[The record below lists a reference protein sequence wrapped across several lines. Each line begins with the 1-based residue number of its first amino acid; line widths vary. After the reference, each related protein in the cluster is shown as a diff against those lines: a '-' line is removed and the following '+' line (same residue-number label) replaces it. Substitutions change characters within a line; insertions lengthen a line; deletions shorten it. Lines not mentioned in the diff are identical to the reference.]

1 MFRLSDNV
9 LRIQESATM
18 AITSRA
24 KAMKQ
29 AGEDVVVMAAGEP
42 DFDTPEHI
50 VAAAREA
57 LDSGFTRYTPA
68 SGIAELREAWAQ
80 QIGQQRGIT
89 YDPNQIIVT
98 AGGKQAV
105 FNIVYALVDAG
116 DEVIIPSPYW
126 VSYPEQVRAVGA
138 VPVIIE
144 TKAEQDFKIN
154 PQALRDA
161 ITERTRL
168 LILNSPSNP
177 TGSVYLRDE
186 LAALAEV
193 LVERQVPVLSDEVY
207 DALIY
212 GVEFSSIAS
221 MGEDI
226 CNLTIVVGAVSK
238 TYAMTGWRIG
248 YAAGPADVITAA
260 GRLQSHSTSNA
271 NSVAQKAALAAVT
284 GDQSSVEVMRQ
295 EFDRRRKTMI
305 QRLQSMPDISCP
317 VPQGAFYAF
326 PRIAAT
332 YDRQYNGQVV
342 DGSLT
347 FCRLLLEHEKVAAV
361 PGIAFGDDAHM
372 RLSYATSMAQIEE
385 ALNRLERFLSHLE

>member
-1 MFRLSDNV
+1 MFRLSNNV

-18 AITSRA
+18 AISSRA

-29 AGEDVVVMAAGEP
+29 AGEDVVAMAAGEP

-57 LDSGFTRYTPA
+57 LDSGFTRYTAP

-154 PQALRDA
+154 PQALRNAVTDH
-161 ITERTRL
+161 TRL

-207 DALIY
+207 DALTY

-226 CNLTIVVGAVSK
+226 CNLTTVVGAVSK

-248 YAAGPADVITAA
+248 YAAGPVDVIAAA

-305 QRLQSMPDISCP
+305 QRLQSMPGISCP

-332 YDRQYNGQVV
+332 YDRQYNGQAV

-385 ALNRLERFLSHLE
+385 ALNRLERFLSHLV

>member
-18 AITSRA
+18 AISSRA

-29 AGEDVVVMAAGEP
+29 AGEDVVAMAAGEP

-50 VAAAREA
+50 VAAARDA

-98 AGGKQAV
+98 AGGKQAI

-116 DEVIIPSPYW
+116 DQVIIPSPYW
-126 VSYPEQVRAVGA
+126 VSYPEQVRAIGA

-144 TKAEQDFKIN
+144 TEAEQDFKIS

-161 ITERTRL
+161 VTDHTRL

-177 TGSVYLRDE
+177 TGSVYTPEE
-186 LAALAEV
+186 LSALAEV
-193 LVERQVPVLSDEVY
+193 LVEKQVPVLSDEVY
-207 DALIY
+207 DALTY

-221 MGEDI
+221 LGEDI
-226 CNLTIVVGAVSK
+226 CNLTTVVGAVSK

-248 YAAGPADVITAA
+248 YAAGPVDVIAAA

-305 QRLQSMPDISCP
+305 QRLQSMPGISCP

-332 YDRQYNGQVV
+332 YDRQYNGQIV

-385 ALNRLERFLSHLE
+385 ALNRLERFLSQLE

>member
-18 AITSRA
+18 AISSRA

-29 AGEDVVVMAAGEP
+29 AGEDVVAMAAGEP

-68 SGIAELREAWAQ
+68 SGIPELRGAWAQ

-116 DEVIIPSPYW
+116 DEVIIPAPYW

-161 ITERTRL
+161 ITKRTRL

-193 LVERQVPVLSDEVY
+193 LVEKQVPVLSDEVY
-207 DALIY
+207 DALTY

-221 MGEDI
+221 TGEDI

-305 QRLQSMPDISCP
+305 QRLQSMPGISCP

-332 YDRQYNGQVV
+332 YDRQHNGQAV

-385 ALNRLERFLSHLE
+385 ALNRLERFFSHLE

>member
-18 AITSRA
+18 AISSRA

-80 QIGQQRGIT
+80 QIGQERGIT

-154 PQALRDA
+154 SQALRDA

-186 LAALAEV
+186 LAALGEV
-193 LVERQVPVLSDEVY
+193 LVEKQVPVLSDEVY
-207 DALIY
+207 DALTY

-221 MGEDI
+221 TGEDI
-226 CNLTIVVGAVSK
+226 CNLTVVVGAVSK

-305 QRLQSMPDISCP
+305 QRLQSMPGVSCP

-332 YDRQYNGQVV
+332 YDRQHNGQVV

>member
-1 MFRLSDNV
+1 MFRLSYNV
-9 LRIQESATM
+9 LQIQESATM
-18 AITSRA
+18 AISSRA

-29 AGEDVVVMAAGEP
+29 AGEDVVAMAAGEP

-193 LVERQVPVLSDEVY
+193 LVEKQVPVLSDEVY
-207 DALIY
+207 DALTY

-221 MGEDI
+221 TGEDI

>member
-18 AITSRA
+18 AISSRA

-29 AGEDVVVMAAGEP
+29 AGEDVVAMAAGEP

-68 SGIAELREAWAQ
+68 SGIPELRGAWAQ

-116 DEVIIPSPYW
+116 DEVIIPAPYW

-193 LVERQVPVLSDEVY
+193 LVEKQVPVLSDEVY
-207 DALIY
+207 DALTY

-221 MGEDI
+221 TGEDI
-226 CNLTIVVGAVSK
+226 CNLTIVMGAVSK

-305 QRLQSMPDISCP
+305 QRLQSMPGISCP

-332 YDRQYNGQVV
+332 YDQQYNGQVV

-361 PGIAFGDDAHM
+361 PGVAFGDDAHM

>member
-18 AITSRA
+18 AISSRA

-29 AGEDVVVMAAGEP
+29 AGEDVVAMAAGEP

-57 LDSGFTRYTPA
+57 LDSGFTRYTPS
-68 SGIAELREAWAQ
+68 SGIPELREAWAR

-105 FNIVYALVDAG
+105 FNIIYALVDAG

-161 ITERTRL
+161 VTDHTRL

-207 DALIY
+207 DALTY

-221 MGEDI
+221 LGEDI
-226 CNLTIVVGAVSK
+226 CNLTTVVGAVSK

-248 YAAGPADVITAA
+248 YAAGPVDVIAAA

-305 QRLQSMPDISCP
+305 QRLQSMPGISCP

-332 YDRQYNGQVV
+332 YDRQYNGQLV

-385 ALNRLERFLSHLE
+385 ALIRLERFLSHLE

>member
-18 AITSRA
+18 AISSRA

-29 AGEDVVVMAAGEP
+29 AGEDVVAMAAGEP

-68 SGIAELREAWAQ
+68 SGVAELREAWAQ

-116 DEVIIPSPYW
+116 DEVIIPAPYW

-161 ITERTRL
+161 ITKRTRL

-193 LVERQVPVLSDEVY
+193 LVEKQVPVLSDEVY
-207 DALIY
+207 DALTY

-221 MGEDI
+221 TGEDI
-226 CNLTIVVGAVSK
+226 CNLTTVVGAVSK

-305 QRLQSMPDISCP
+305 QRLQSMPGISCP

-332 YDRQYNGQVV
+332 YDQQYNGQVV

-347 FCRLLLEHEKVAAV
+347 FCRLLLEHERVAAV

>member
-57 LDSGFTRYTPA
+57 LDSGFTRYTPS
-68 SGIAELREAWAQ
+68 SGIPELREAWAR

-105 FNIVYALVDAG
+105 FNIIYALVDAG

-161 ITERTRL
+161 ISDHTRL

-207 DALIY
+207 DALTY

-221 MGEDI
+221 LGEDI
-226 CNLTIVVGAVSK
+226 CNLTTVVGAVSK

-248 YAAGPADVITAA
+248 YAAGPVDVIAAA

-305 QRLQSMPDISCP
+305 QRLQSMPGISCP

-372 RLSYATSMAQIEE
+372 RLSYATSMGQIEE
-385 ALNRLERFLSHLE
+385 ALNRLERFLSHLA

>member
-18 AITSRA
+18 AISSRA

-29 AGEDVVVMAAGEP
+29 AGEDVVAMAAGEP

-154 PQALRDA
+154 PRALRDA

-207 DALIY
+207 DALTY

-221 MGEDI
+221 LGEDI
-226 CNLTIVVGAVSK
+226 CNLTTVVGAVSK

-248 YAAGPADVITAA
+248 YAAGPVDVIAAA

-305 QRLQSMPDISCP
+305 QRLQSMPGISCP

-332 YDRQYNGQVV
+332 YDRQYNGQLV

-385 ALNRLERFLSHLE
+385 ALIRLERFLSHLE

>member
-18 AITSRA
+18 AISSRA

-29 AGEDVVVMAAGEP
+29 AGEDVVAMAAGEP

-57 LDSGFTRYTPA
+57 LDSGFTRYTPS
-68 SGIAELREAWAQ
+68 SGIPELREAWAR

-105 FNIVYALVDAG
+105 FNIIYALVDAG

-161 ITERTRL
+161 ISDHTRL

-207 DALIY
+207 DALTY

-221 MGEDI
+221 LGEDI
-226 CNLTIVVGAVSK
+226 CNLTTVVGAVSK

-248 YAAGPADVITAA
+248 YAAGPVDVIAAA

-305 QRLQSMPDISCP
+305 QRLQSMPGISCP

-385 ALNRLERFLSHLE
+385 ALIRLERFLSHLE

>member
-18 AITSRA
+18 AISSRA
-24 KAMKQ
+24 KAMKL
-29 AGEDVVVMAAGEP
+29 AGEDVVAMAAGEP

-57 LDSGFTRYTPA
+57 LDSGFTRYTAA

-126 VSYPEQVRAVGA
+126 VSYPEQVHAVGA

-144 TKAEQDFKIN
+144 TEAEQDFKIN
-154 PQALRDA
+154 PQVLRDA

-193 LVERQVPVLSDEVY
+193 LVEKQVPVLSDEVY
-207 DALIY
+207 DALTY

-221 MGEDI
+221 TGEDM
-226 CNLTIVVGAVSK
+226 CNLTMVVGAVSK

-248 YAAGPADVITAA
+248 YAAGPADVIAAA

-305 QRLQSMPDISCP
+305 QRLQSMPGISCP
-317 VPQGAFYAF
+317 VPHGAFYAF
-326 PRIAAT
+326 PRIAST
-332 YDRQYNGQVV
+332 YGRQYNGQVV
-342 DGSLT
+342 DGSLA

-372 RLSYATSMAQIEE
+372 RLSYATSMAEIEE

>member
-1 MFRLSDNV
+1 MFRLSNNV
-9 LRIQESATM
+9 LQIQESATM
-18 AITSRA
+18 AVSSRA

-29 AGEDVVVMAAGEP
+29 AGEDVVAMAAGEP

-98 AGGKQAV
+98 AGGKQAI

-193 LVERQVPVLSDEVY
+193 LVEKQVPVLSDEVY
-207 DALIY
+207 DALTY

-221 MGEDI
+221 TGEDI

-248 YAAGPADVITAA
+248 YAAGPADVIAAA

-332 YDRQYNGQVV
+332 YDRQYDGQVV

>member
-18 AITSRA
+18 AISSRA

-29 AGEDVVVMAAGEP
+29 AGEDVVAMAAGEP

-50 VAAAREA
+50 VAAARDA

-98 AGGKQAV
+98 AGGKQAI

-116 DEVIIPSPYW
+116 DQVIIPSPYW
-126 VSYPEQVRAVGA
+126 VSYPEQVRAIGA

-144 TKAEQDFKIN
+144 TEAEQDFKIS

-161 ITERTRL
+161 VTDHTRL

-177 TGSVYLRDE
+177 TGSVYTREE
-186 LAALAEV
+186 LSALAEV
-193 LVERQVPVLSDEVY
+193 LVEKQVPVLSDEVY
-207 DALIY
+207 DALTY

-221 MGEDI
+221 LGEDI
-226 CNLTIVVGAVSK
+226 CNLTTVVGAVSK

-248 YAAGPADVITAA
+248 YAAGPVDVIAAA

-305 QRLQSMPDISCP
+305 QRLQSMPGISCP

-332 YDRQYNGQVV
+332 YDRQYNGQIV

-385 ALNRLERFLSHLE
+385 ALNRLERFLSQLE

>member
-154 PQALRDA
+154 PRALRDA

-221 MGEDI
+221 TGEDI
-226 CNLTIVVGAVSK
+226 CNLTTVVGAVSK

-248 YAAGPADVITAA
+248 YAAGPADVIAAA

-305 QRLQSMPDISCP
+305 QRLQSMPGISCP

-326 PRIAAT
+326 PRIAAA
-332 YDRQYNGQVV
+332 YDRQYDGQVV

-372 RLSYATSMAQIEE
+372 RLSYATSMGQIEE
-385 ALNRLERFLSHLE
+385 ALNRLERFLSHLA